1 MKRMLLSAGMAI
13 AALVVAGCANSLGT
27 SPKGLE
33 LPIEKAA
40 VRFSADIRDGG
51 YRIVTTDELK
61 KWLDD
66 GKEMT
71 ILSSLSMNEDRLF
84 GLLPGAV
91 NASTPRNE
99 KEFAPEDRERVLHA
113 AGHNKEKML
122 VVYGGSVACRRS
134 HIAAKILAENG
145 YKNVFRYPGGITG
158 WGEAGFTPVK

>member
-1 MKRMLLSAGMAI
+1 MKRMVLSALI
-13 AALVVAGCANSLGT
+13 TVAALVFAGCANSLGT

-40 VRFSADIRDGG
+40 VKFSADIRDGG

-61 KWLDD
+61 KWLDE

-91 NASTPRNE
+91 NAAMPGSE

-122 VVYGGSVACRRS
+122 VVYSGSVACRRS
-134 HIAAKILAENG
+134 HVAAKVLVENG
-145 YKNVFRYPGGITG
+145 YKSVFRYPGGITG
-158 WGEAGFTPVK
+158 WGEAGFTMTK